1 MARRVYVPPSKNKSS
16 DGSSEPPKAKKQ
28 TPAVRAAA
36 LAMIRKT
43 RQNIDPKILEVARKA
58 LPQREE
64 DVNKLFFGEKNLI
77 EDETVPIDRKKNLET
92 LFSFL
97 ENDQVSESLRKKVA
111 IAMKEA
117 ALS

>member
-1 MARRVYVPPSKNKSS
+1 MARRVYIPPSKNKAK
-16 DGSSEPPKAKKQ
+16 DGEQPPKGKKQ

-43 RQNIDPKILEVARKA
+43 RQSIDPKILEAARKA
-58 LPQREE
+58 LPEKDD
-64 DVNKLFFGEKNLI
+64 DVHKLFFGDKNLI

-97 ENDQVSESLRKKVA
+97 ENEQISESLRKKVA
-111 IAMKEA
+111 LAMKESA
-117 ALS
+117 V